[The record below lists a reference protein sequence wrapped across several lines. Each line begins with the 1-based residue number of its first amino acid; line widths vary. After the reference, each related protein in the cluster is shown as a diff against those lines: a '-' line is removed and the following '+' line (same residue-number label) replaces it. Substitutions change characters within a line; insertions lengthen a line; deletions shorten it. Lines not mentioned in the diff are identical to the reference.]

1 MRNPTGRSNV
11 LERLLMPLFLG
22 VIIAAGVVEV
32 VGRASGA
39 GAGSASTHASDA
51 VAHPA
56 AATSLTAKAVAA
68 ADAFK
73 ASLSSSQRA
82 AVQLSFSAPAKR
94 NGWSNLPV
102 QLVPHSGVRIGDLDA
117 RQRARLTTLLKT
129 VLSTQGYGD
138 EEGTRKADAYIGNI
152 AKRRQ
157 GGAGSVPYGQGLY
170 YVAFFGTPSR
180 SNRWTVQ
187 FGGHHLA
194 IHMTFSGS
202 RVSNTPYFAGAEPTG
217 TFKIAG
223 KTYAPMKDEVAAL
236 FGAVRSLSASQRAKA
251 RLSQTFDDVLVG
263 PQEDG
268 RFPARQGI
276 TVSSLSSA
284 QRAIVTRAIRAYVGD
299 MPTLEANARMALY
312 MRQYS
317 RTRLAWSKSMSPRTV
332 GAYVRIHGPR
342 VWIEFSVQPRVVLS
356 GVHYHSIERDTRT
369 DYGAGT

>member
-1 MRNPTGRSNV
+1 
-11 LERLLMPLFLG
+11 MPLGLG
-22 VIIAAGVVEV
+22 AIVAAGVVEV
-32 VGRASGA
+32 VVPASRA
-39 GAGSASTHASDA
+39 GAGSTSTDASDA

-73 ASLSSSQRA
+73 ASLSPSQRA
-82 AVQLSFSAPAKR
+82 AVQYSFSSPAKEK
-94 NGWSNLPV
+94 GWSNLPV
-102 QLVPHSGVRIGDLDA
+102 ALAARPGVKIADLDA
-117 RQRARLTTLLKT
+117 TQLAKLKALLKT
-129 VLSTQGYGD
+129 ILSTQGYGD
-138 EEGTRKADAYIGNI
+138 EEGTRKADAYIRNV
-152 AKRRQ
+152 AKRRA
-157 GGAGSVPYGQGLY
+157 GAAASVPYAQGLY
-170 YVAFFGTPSR
+170 YVAFFGTPST
-180 SNRWTVQ
+180 SQKWTVQ

-217 TFKIAG
+217 TFKLAG

-263 PQEDG
+263 PQKDG
-268 RFPARQGI
+268 RFPAKQGI
-276 TVSSLSSA
+276 ALSSLSSE
-284 QRAIVTRAIRAYVGD
+284 QQAIVTRAIRAYVGD
-299 MPTLEANARMALY
+299 MPRLEANARMALY
-312 MRQYS
+312 KRQYS

-356 GVHYHSIERDTRT
+356 GVHYHSIERDIRT